1 MMGAQV
7 GCLSAFQLGIHDHLS
22 DERGGIL
29 NAYSR
34 DGAYRTPYRTGAL
47 ALGCGNPTERD
58 SDAAAYALIKETRIN
73 VLQEGRFSISWNQ
86 RSTSGV
92 DFVYTKV
99 YINGIAFGAEKTT
112 LNVAY
117 VTETQNYDVDLA
129 AGDLIQIWGRAD
141 NPTHL
146 RVRNFSVKYDWGL
159 SYFGDGTRNN
169 LVTRL
174 PLSDVDII
182 DFTAVT

>member
-58 SDAAAYALIKETRIN
+58 SDAAAYALIKETVIN
-73 VLQEGRFSISWNQ
+73 VMQEGRYRIAWQ
-86 RSTSGV
+86 YRSTTGV

-99 YINGIAFGAEKTT
+99 YVNGVAFGGEKST
-112 LNVAY
+112 LAIAY
-117 VTETQNYDVDLA
+117 QDATQNYDVDLA
-129 AGDLIQIWGRAD
+129 AGDRIQIWGHAD

-146 RVRNFSVKYDWGL
+146 RVRNFSVLYDWGL
-159 SYFGDGTRNN
+159 SQFGDGTRNN

-182 DFTAVT
+182 DFTAVL

>member
-1 MMGAQV
+1 MAQV
-7 GCLSAFQLGIHDHLS
+7 GVYSASLLMQHSHLNAS
-22 DERGGIL
+22 MGGIL
-29 NAYSR
+29 NTYSR

-47 ALGCGNPTERD
+47 AIGCGNPTERD
-58 SDAAAYALIKETRIN
+58 SDAAVYILIKETVIN
-73 VLQEGRFSISWNQ
+73 VMQEGRYQISWQ
-86 RSTSGV
+86 YRSTTGV

-99 YINGIAFGAEKTT
+99 YVNGVAFGAEKTT

-117 VTETQNYDVDLA
+117 QDATQNYDVDLA
-129 AGDLIQIWGRAD
+129 AGDLIQIWGYAD

-169 LVTRL
+169 LVTLL

-182 DFTAVT
+182 DFTAVV